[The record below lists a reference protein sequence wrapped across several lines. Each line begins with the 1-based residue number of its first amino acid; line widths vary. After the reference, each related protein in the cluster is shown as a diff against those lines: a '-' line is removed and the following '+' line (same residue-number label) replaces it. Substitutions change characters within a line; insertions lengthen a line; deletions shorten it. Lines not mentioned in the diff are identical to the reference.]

1 MMMVQHGHEQQQVQ
15 QVQVQKI
22 GPLDARRR
30 RSRCEGCARSHVK
43 VRVCVLSVAT
53 LCLYPVWRIIYE
65 SRR

>member
-1 MMMVQHGHEQQQVQ
+1 MMVQQGYQQQVQ
-15 QVQVQKI
+15 RI
-22 GPLDARRR
+22 GPLDARRK

-43 VRVCVLSVAT
+43 VRVCVCVLSVAT